1 MFQETENIFFLTCI
15 LATGASVH
23 FKLLGEHFRSYYSKV
38 LQLHRLTA
46 SSTILTDP
54 KQVY

>member
-38 LQLHRLTA
+38 LHRLTA